1 MKEMFFAQIEN
12 FLRTAESERL
22 LMVRPTTTTNIL
34 NLSFFTREIKKG
46 WKRCAASATLTER
59 SKNTSLK
66 LFFGASFV
74 VFPLLVVIYFIPMKV
89 VSIN

>member
-1 MKEMFFAQIEN
+1 MG
-12 FLRTAESERL
+12 L
-22 LMVRPTTTTNIL
+22 PTTTNIL

-66 LFFGASFV
+66 LFFGASLV
-74 VFPLLVVIYFIPMKV
+74 VFFPLLVVVYSIPMKV